1 MILSRFH
8 LTGHENMHNDMQP
21 TLAQL
26 EERETV
32 MGNHLEVA
40 CSSQAGRILFFFA
53 HIADSLH

>member
-1 MILSRFH
+1 
-8 LTGHENMHNDMQP
+8 MHNDMQP

-53 HIADSLH
+53 RIAEH